1 MSQKYSPLLELTLT
15 RLREF
20 YREPA
25 ALFWV
30 YGFPLLL
37 ALGLGYA
44 FANRPVEAIAV
55 DIVTDSSEGLYAA
68 EALMAKLQADPRL
81 KVKLSDTTTA
91 TERLRI
97 GKTGLVITP
106 CVGSPG
112 WDYTI
117 DPNRPESVLAKAAS
131 ENALLR
137 SMNPNLPMPETREY
151 KDKGG
156 RYIDFL
162 FPGLIGA
169 NLMGGGLFGV
179 GFVVVDM
186 RVRKLLKRFL
196 ATPMNRRDFL
206 FSLMLSRFF
215 FTVVEIGVLL
225 FAAWLFFGI
234 TIRGPFAALLIVIV
248 FAALAFTGI
257 GLLVASRAKTIETVS
272 GLMNAIMLPMYITS
286 GVFFS
291 TNVFPDEIQPFLNII
306 PLTAVNN
313 ALRLV
318 INEGAGLE
326 RLWAPLLIMAGWGI
340 TSFVFALRIFRW
352 K

>member
-1 MSQKYSPLLELTLT
+1 MSQKYSPILEMTLA

-25 ALFWV
+25 AVFWV

-44 FANRPVEAIAV
+44 FANRPVESITV
-55 DIVTDSSEGLYAA
+55 DVVTDSSEGLYAA
-68 EALMAKLQADPRL
+68 EAIAAKLQADPRL
-81 KVKLSDTTTA
+81 KVKPQTLA
-91 TERLRI
+91 AAMERLRI

-106 CVGSPG
+106 VATPPKLE
-112 WDYTI
+112 YTI
-117 DPNRPESVLAKAAS
+117 DPNRPDSVLAKAAT
-131 ENALLR
+131 ETTLLR
-137 SMNPNLPMPETREY
+137 AADPNLPTPKTTEY
-151 KDKGG
+151 AERGG

-206 FSLMLSRFF
+206 ISLMLSRFA
-215 FTVVEIGVLL
+215 FTVAEIGILL

-234 TIRGPFAALLIVIV
+234 TVRGSFLLLVAVIV
-248 FAALAFTGI
+248 LGAYAFTGI

-272 GLMNAIMLPMYITS
+272 GLMNAVMLPMYITS

-291 TNVFPDEIQPFLNII
+291 TNVFPDEAQPFLNLI

-313 ALRLV
+313 ALRAV

-326 RLWAPLLIMAGWGI
+326 SIAAPAGIMLAWG
-340 TSFVFALRIFRW
+340 TLGFVIALRIFRW